1 MSLGWTGN
9 ILRVD
14 LTHRKSW
21 LEETEPYTSLF
32 IGGKGINVKI
42 LYDEVDPDVAPYG
55 PENKICLGPGVLAGT
70 MAPSHTRMKITSISP
85 NGHLQNSGIG
95 GHIPAQIR
103 NAGYDNVVIQGSS
116 SELVYLHI
124 DDDKIEIRDA
134 AHLRGKDIMETQRIL
149 KDELGDR
156 FSVACIG
163 LAGEN
168 AVSIGC
174 IVTGQGSAAGRGGFG
189 AIMGSKN
196 LKAIAVRGSR
206 NAKLAHPLEF
216 AEACRD
222 MHLWLENFGGALTEQ
237 SKGGVGDREILD
249 TLYEGGMPVLGN
261 WEVEDATW
269 EQMGGRFPDPEP
281 FYRES
286 AALQY
291 GCMGCPVHHMFVFDV
306 PGRCKGTTKCV
317 QWDAFS
323 SRVWNS
329 DREIMVHA
337 NVLCQNYGM
346 DSIGASGAVSFLMEL
361 YHRGIISEEDT
372 DGVPMR
378 RGDETAI
385 MTVIEKIARQ
395 EGFGKL
401 FKDGVWGAA
410 REIGVDAEECAVVVD
425 RQDME
430 PTDPRS
436 AKGWGLVAAVT
447 DGTVAHGHVID
458 ELGWSVGGREELEK
472 TGQELFGSKD
482 AFNPVSYEA
491 KAKTV
496 WDEENLNTAGD
507 LLGTC
512 KWIIPWSVSRK
523 FDVPAKLFSL
533 ATGRETSGDEIV
545 LAAQR
550 TLTLERASKV
560 RHGKRRDTLPNRMFE
575 TAVPDGLYKGERLD
589 RAKFDAMLDEYYALR
604 GWDDEGVPTRET
616 FEKFGLNAEFQALS
630 RALQSE

>member
-1 MSLGWTGN
+1 
-9 ILRVD
+9 
-14 LTHRKSW
+14 
-21 LEETEPYTSLF
+21 
-32 IGGKGINVKI
+32 
-42 LYDEVDPDVAPYG
+42 
-55 PENKICLGPGVLAGT
+55 
-70 MAPSHTRMKITSISP
+70 
-85 NGHLQNSGIG
+85 
-95 GHIPAQIR
+95 
-103 NAGYDNVVIQGSS
+103 
-116 SELVYLHI
+116 
-124 DDDKIEIRDA
+124 
-134 AHLRGKDIMETQRIL
+134 
-149 KDELGDR
+149 
-156 FSVACIG
+156 
-163 LAGEN
+163 
-168 AVSIGC
+168 
-174 IVTGQGSAAGRGGFG
+174 
-189 AIMGSKN
+189 
-196 LKAIAVRGSR
+196 
-206 NAKLAHPLEF
+206 
-216 AEACRD
+216 
-222 MHLWLENFGGALTEQ
+222 
-237 SKGGVGDREILD
+237 
-249 TLYEGGMPVLGN
+249 
-261 WEVEDATW
+261 
-269 EQMGGRFPDPEP
+269 
-281 FYRES
+281 
-286 AALQY
+286 
-291 GCMGCPVHHMFVFDV
+291 
-306 PGRCKGTTKCV
+306 
-317 QWDAFS
+317 
-323 SRVWNS
+323 
-329 DREIMVHA
+329 
-337 NVLCQNYGM
+337 
-346 DSIGASGAVSFLMEL
+346 
-361 YHRGIISEEDT
+361 
-372 DGVPMR
+372 
-378 RGDETAI
+378 

-560 RHGKRRDTLPNRMFE
+560 RHGKRRDTLPRRMFE

-604 GWDDEGVPTRET
+604 GWNDEGIPTRET

-630 RALQSE
+630 RTLQSE

>member
-14 LTHRKSW
+14 LTHARSW
-21 LEETEPYTSLF
+21 SEETEPYTDLF
-32 IGGKGINVKI
+32 VGGKGINVKI
-42 LYDEVDPDVAPYG
+42 IYDEVGPDVAPFDA
-55 PENKICLGPGVLAGT
+55 ENRICLGPGVLAGT

-103 NAGYDNVVIQGSS
+103 KAGYDNLVIQGRSDKP
-116 SELVYLHI
+116 VYLCV

-134 AHLRGKDIMETQRIL
+134 AHLRDKDTMETQSIL
-149 KDELGDR
+149 KEEIGDT

-163 LAGEN
+163 PAGEN
-168 AVSIGC
+168 LVPFGC

-206 NAKLAHPLEF
+206 NVKLAHPLEF
-216 AEACRD
+216 MEACRD
-222 MHLWLENFGGALTEQ
+222 TQLWLQDIDTLSLQ
-237 SKGGVGDREILD
+237 SKGGEGDRQILD
-249 TLYEGGMPVLGN
+249 TLYEGGWHVLGN
-261 WEVEDATW
+261 WEAEDASW
-269 EQMGGRFPDPEP
+269 DQMGGRYPDPEL
-281 FYRES
+281 FYKEN
-286 AALQY
+286 AALLY
-291 GCMGCPVHHMFVFDV
+291 GCMGCPVHHMFVFDI
-306 PGRCKGTTKCV
+306 PGRCRGISKCV

-323 SRVWNS
+323 SRVWNNK
-329 DREIMVHA
+329 REIMIHA
-337 NVLCQNYGM
+337 NTLCQNYGM
-346 DSIGASGAVSFLMEL
+346 DSVAAGGAVSFLMEL
-361 YHRGIISEEDT
+361 HHRGIINEKDT

-378 RGDETAI
+378 RGDEAAI
-385 MTVIEKIARQ
+385 MTVIEKVARQ

-401 FKDGVWGAA
+401 FKEGIWGAA
-410 REIGVDAEECAVVVD
+410 KAIGKDAEECAVVVD

-436 AKGWGLVAAVT
+436 AKSWGLVAAVT

-458 ELGWSVGGREELEK
+458 EMGWAAGGREDLEK
-472 TGQELFGSKD
+472 MGQELFGSKD
-482 AFNPVSYEA
+482 AFNPTSYEA

-512 KWIIPWSVSRK
+512 KWIIPWSASRK
-523 FDVPAKLFSL
+523 FDVPARLFSL
-533 ATGRETSGDEIV
+533 ATGRETSAEDIV

-560 RHGKRRDTLPNRMFE
+560 RSGKRRDSLPKRIFE
-575 TAVPDGLYKGERLD
+575 TAVPDGLHKGERLD
-589 RAKFDAMLDEYYALR
+589 RGKFNVMLDEYYALR
-604 GWDDEGVPTRET
+604 GWDENGVPTKET
-616 FEKFGLNAEFQALS
+616 FEKLGLQAECDALA
-630 RALQSE
+630 RAIERE